1 MQRETTIERLTPKQ
15 ERFVQEYV
23 DCLNATKAAIAA
35 GYSRR
40 TARQIGYENLT
51 KPYIRRAVAR
61 IREAYSRRVD
71 VDRDWVIAEY
81 LAMYYDARE
90 KRRLSAARHC
100 LSSMAEI
107 LGLYPQ

>member
-71 VDRDWVIAEY
+71 IDRDWVIAEY
-81 LAMYYDARE
+81 LAMYYDARG
-90 KRRLSAARHC
+90 KRRLGAARHC
-100 LSSMAEI
+100 LNSMAEI